1 MGNDEALRCHG
12 NRQRVPVNA
21 AAVGVASGV
30 VGSLYAQKPDVTAEK
45 ANASLRDHFD
55 VCVLN
60 VSVGGIQLDKIIHLH
75 SLGKV
80 VNHNDM
86 RF

>member
-60 VSVGGIQLDKIIHLH
+60 VSVGGLDKIIHLH